1 MATMPG
7 RNIIVNK
14 WLSKI
19 LAVLLIASLVGNIW
33 FYLDFRQNRQRLTA
47 MESLVSQ
54 SIERNIRQSM
64 RQIDFLRENESPE
77 SLQRLQS
84 AVEELTASFMQ
95 WALMNQQEEGPHE
108 RLQEG
113 LAAMEALRNM
123 LVDQLER
130 QYRAQDFSLGDPDRE
145 MLGKVHDQLGRLLL
159 IYHNIQ
165 GRLDQLRNP
174 EASDGGLRQLAEHIQ
189 ETVVLY
195 RHSALP
201 NQHPTYLEPEEA
213 LLRAQS
219 AIALFSVE
227 ALELTSPEVRIRE
240 GVHTYR
246 TEGTTASEP
255 AKLRIDARDGSIR
268 EFQAGAVPEGPATLT
283 MEKALE
289 IARSLLPCVSAERVR
304 EEFMF
309 NENGQTQPVFLFRF
323 TPVTEDEIVMTSD
336 ACQVTISAVDGT
348 VVHFAS
354 DFSNTMVPEFNQ
366 RVSVEVLRSEQQPE
380 VGRMLYEGKRIIR
393 TFNTRFAPR
402 VTHSF
407 RVMRNGQSTLLYF
420 DVETGRQIHEAFDLF
435 QPVTFKVK
443 ATGVNP

>member
-1 MATMPG
+1 M
-7 RNIIVNK
+7 NK
-14 WLSKI
+14 WFSRI
-19 LAVLLIASLVGNIW
+19 LAVLLIASLTGNVW
-33 FYLDFRQNRQRLTA
+33 FYMEYRQNRQRLNA
-47 MESLVSQ
+47 MEALVSQ

-64 RQIDFLRENESPE
+64 RQIDFLMENETPE

-95 WALMNQQEEGPHE
+95 WALMNQREEVPHE

-130 QYRAQDFSLGDPDRE
+130 QYRAQESRLGDPDRA
-145 MLGKVHDQLGRLLL
+145 MLTKVHDQLGRLLL

-174 EASDGGLRQLAEHIQ
+174 DASDGGLRQLTEQIQ

-201 NQHPTYLEPEEA
+201 NQHPGYLEPEEA
-213 LLRAQS
+213 LLRAEKYLP
-219 AIALFSVE
+219 LFSVE
-227 ALELTSPEVRIRE
+227 TMELTSREVRIRE

-246 TEGTTASEP
+246 AEAVTAAEP
-255 AKLRIDARDGSIR
+255 AKLRIDARDGRIR
-268 EFQAGAVPEGPATLT
+268 EFQAGTVPEGPGTLA
-283 MEKALE
+283 MEHALE
-289 IARSLLPCVSAERVR
+289 VARSLMPCVAAEEVR
-304 EEFMF
+304 EEFMY
-309 NENGQTQPVFLFRF
+309 NQNGQTQPVYLFRF
-323 TPVTEDEIVMTSD
+323 TPVVDGEIIMTSD
-336 ACQVTISAVDGT
+336 ACQITISAVDGT

-354 DFSNTMVPEFNQ
+354 DFSETMVPEVVQQISMETLRNECQPELGRMIYEGQ
-366 RVSVEVLRSEQQPE
+366 RV
-380 VGRMLYEGKRIIR
+380 IR
-393 TFNTRFAPR
+393 TFGTRFSPR
-402 VTHSF
+402 LAYSY

-435 QPVTFKVK
+435 QPVTIK
-443 ATGVNP
+443 AKITGVNP